1 MLAVAYRNII
11 RASAGSTGSASEGE
25 RKDFARSDRRMQRRM
40 QRSATN
46 SLLGDLLAR
55 DAGYPVSNWQ
65 LIENAYGKPILV
77 TSDGPNAIDVSLSHS
92 GSLAAAAITDLGAIG
107 VDIEYRAPARSIS
120 EIAAYA
126 FGPQEQQAAQ
136 SGGLAD
142 FYRIWTLREALAKAC
157 GIGFPMLADRRD
169 YFAEA
174 PTAGTWQSEIDG
186 RRWLFS
192 TEELP
197 GDYAIGVAIAPT
209 GSIPADCPADLA
221 IRKFD
226 EWCKGN

>member
-11 RASAGSTGSASEGE
+11 RALTGSTGAVSGGD
-25 RKDFARSDRRMQRRM
+25 RKGFAKSDRRMQRRM

-46 SLLGDLLAR
+46 SLLCDLLER
-55 DAGYPVSNWQ
+55 EAGYPASNWR
-65 LIENAYGKPILV
+65 LIIENAYGKPILV
-77 TSDGPNAIDVSLSHS
+77 TSDGPNTIDVSLSHS
-92 GSLAAAAITDLGAIG
+92 RSLAAAAITDLGAIG
-107 VDIEYRAPARSIS
+107 VDIEYRASARSIS

-136 SGGLAD
+136 SGGLPD
-142 FYRIWTLREALAKAC
+142 FYRMWTLREALAKAC
-157 GIGFPMLADRRD
+157 GIGFQMLADRRD

-174 PTAGTWQSEIDG
+174 PTAGTWQSVIDG

-192 TEELP
+192 AEELP
-197 GDYAIGVAIAPT
+197 GDYAIGVAIAPR
-209 GSIPADCPADLA
+209 GWIPADCPADLT

-226 EWCKGN
+226 

>member
-1 MLAVAYRNII
+1 MLAIAYRNII
-11 RASAGSTGSASEGE
+11 RASTGSTGSASDGE
-25 RKDFARSDRRMQRRM
+25 RKEFRRPDRRMQRRM
-40 QRSATN
+40 QQSAAT
-46 SLLGDLLAR
+46 SLLCDLLER
-55 DAGYPVSNWQ
+55 DAGCPASNWH
-65 LIENAYGKPILV
+65 LIENAYGKPILI

-107 VDIEYRAPARSIS
+107 VDIEYRASARSIS

-126 FGPQEQQAAQ
+126 FGPQEQQAVR
-136 SGGLAD
+136 SGGLSD

-192 TEELP
+192 AEELP
-197 GDYAIGVAIAPT
+197 GDYAIGVAIAPRGWT
-209 GSIPADCPADLA
+209 PADCPADLA

-226 EWCKGN
+226 ERRKVN